1 MSVQDNSISA
11 IYSSNKKFVWIVGSV
26 ILLLIIISILYARFT
41 NHTPTLHQDKEKV
54 KEVMDSNKIWRQ
66 QWEDT
71 RYRDSIQAAVQVT
84 KLTGIEKQV
93 NRVPQMLQQ
102 INKRTNDQI
111 RTITFLSDDQQ
122 LALFTGWLSQTD
134 SL

>member
-26 ILLLIIISILYARFT
+26 ILLLIIISILYAHFT

-54 KEVMDSNKIWRQ
+54 KEVIDSNKIWKQ

-71 RYRDSIQAAVQVT
+71 RYRDSIQAAIQINR
-84 KLTGIEKQV
+84 LTGIEKQV
-93 NRVPQMLQQ
+93 NKVPQMIQR
-102 INKRTNDQI
+102 INNRTNDQI
-111 RTITFLSDDQQ
+111 HTLDTMSADEQFSVF
-122 LALFTGWLSQTD
+122 AKCLSQTD

>member
-26 ILLLIIISILYARFT
+26 ILLLIIISVLYARFT
-41 NHTPTLHQDKEKV
+41 NHTPTLHQDKGKV

-71 RYRDSIQAAVQVT
+71 RYRDSIQYAVQVT
-84 KLTGIEKQV
+84 KLTGIEEQV
-93 NRVPQMLQQ
+93 NRVPQIIQQ

-122 LALFTGWLSQTD
+122 LALFTNWLSQTD